1 MSAVVVSIVMLKD
14 LLHFAE
20 IRKERLHSSLS
31 GKTFCLIPVDNV
43 SSLIVHIL
51 TTSRLDRCHPS
62 LSSCNNSSVILTVSS
77 FHLVSHKKFLL
88 LVFLDFSNILEY
100 MWCKGREGITF
111 YNALFPHRFFF
122 LLEGGWTRTWGTCN
136 ILMHSLMRFW
146 QPLVCYSDKGGKRT
160 YIEEIS
166 QGFWRKRAKWQSK
179 WLKKIQGAQR
189 GL

>member
-1 MSAVVVSIVMLKD
+1 MSAVVVSIVMLRD

-31 GKTFCLIPVDNV
+31 GKTFCLIPVGNV

-100 MWCKGREGITF
+100 CDVKAGRESPSIMLCFHTGS
-111 YNALFPHRFFF
+111 FFF
-122 LLEGGWTRTWGTCN
+122 WKVDEREHEAHVT
-136 ILMHSLMRFW
+136 S
-146 QPLVCYSDKGGKRT
+146 
-160 YIEEIS
+160 
-166 QGFWRKRAKWQSK
+166 
-179 WLKKIQGAQR
+179 
-189 GL
+189 